1 MLPPE
6 DENKPI
12 EIMKLP
18 TIHSTRKD
26 TLLDFLQIHG
36 MEVESIESNI
46 YRVVRDGELPVFLN
60 VGDEVL
66 SFEVDLGTID
76 GIQSED
82 LFKALLECNTR
93 IQPVSF
99 GLDNTNPEDPRLIL
113 LESRVI
119 GDLSDTE
126 VLSVFD
132 ALELAT
138 DQAESL
144 LAPFLK

>member
-1 MLPPE
+1 MTV
-6 DENKPI
+6 PI
-12 EIMKLP
+12 
-18 TIHSTRKD
+18 IHSTRSD
-26 TLLDFLQIHG
+26 TLLDFLQIRG
-36 MEVESIESNI
+36 MEVESIETNI

-60 VGDEVL
+60 IGDEVI
-66 SFEVDLGTID
+66 SFEVDLGTIAE
-76 GIQSED
+76 IQGEG
-82 LFKALLECNTR
+82 LFKALLECNTQ

-99 GLDNTNPEDPRLIL
+99 GLDNTNPEDPRLVL

-138 DQAESL
+138 DQAERL